1 MSKPLDVVM
10 GAAKGAV
17 EGRVSRARVDGGS
30 GGRFEGVV
38 RWSSAAEMMIAK
50 MGRKKSVVM
59 NMTLT
64 MANGL
69 FYRHLDGILY

>member
-10 GAAKGAV
+10 GAAMGAA

-38 RWSSAAEMMIAK
+38 RWSSAAATIIAK
-50 MGRKKSVVM
+50 TGRMEIVERSMFTV
-59 NMTLT
+59 
-64 MANGL
+64 
-69 FYRHLDGILY
+69 